1 MSTIPLQRSQRHCL
15 QAPGDLLIPDGSSIT
30 IAYQSA
36 RVLVAATLPQ
46 DYRHIVQQ
54 LIYILLSFRMFLF
67 PQFSENLHELNPFPV
82 DFNQCSAWSTESK
95 HIGTPHTHA
104 TYIHLCAHILYTNAH
119 GCLRAVHRGTLTN
132 TSTHLSSFS
141 IAMHHILFYYILC
154 FPMHIPF
161 HSHFYM
167 QGWITQWD
175 KHSWPTFAGWDCK
188 IRLDGASSKS
198 LEVFSPLQI
207 PCYFLKRE

>member
-67 PQFSENLHELNPFPV
+67 PQFAENLHELNPFPV
-82 DFNQCSAWSTESK
+82 DFNQCSA
-95 HIGTPHTHA
+95 
-104 TYIHLCAHILYTNAH
+104 
-119 GCLRAVHRGTLTN
+119 
-132 TSTHLSSFS
+132 
-141 IAMHHILFYYILC
+141 
-154 FPMHIPF
+154 
-161 HSHFYM
+161 
-167 QGWITQWD
+167 
-175 KHSWPTFAGWDCK
+175 
-188 IRLDGASSKS
+188 
-198 LEVFSPLQI
+198 
-207 PCYFLKRE
+207 

>member
-67 PQFSENLHELNPFPV
+67 PQFAENLHELNPFPV

-119 GCLRAVHRGTLTN
+119 GCLRAVHRGTPTN

-154 FPMHIPF
+154 FSHAYSLPF
-161 HSHFYM
+161 PFLHAGLNHTMGQTFM
-167 QGWITQWD
+167 ADLCRVRLQDQIGWSIF
-175 KHSWPTFAGWDCK
+175 KIFRGFFSFAD
-188 IRLDGASSKS
+188 S
-198 LEVFSPLQI
+198 LLFS
-207 PCYFLKRE
+207 